1 MDLTSDSIL
10 ITHSLQ
16 TRASFGLTKETQCFV
31 YEVTNLCL
39 LLEKSLKTSPKLFS

>member
-16 TRASFGLTKETQCFV
+16 IQASFGLTKETQCFV
-31 YEVTNLCL
+31 YKVTNLCL
-39 LLEKSLKTSPKLFS
+39 LLEKSLKTSPKLFN